1 MFIIYKM
8 GVFQN
13 SLLSAVPYI
22 AHAIAG
28 VLVSPLADQLI
39 SKNIVSITSVRKIF
53 GAVAMYVPGAA
64 LIWLA
69 FVDSTQKE
77 LAIVLLVVAVAF
89 TALVLCGF
97 RVNMID
103 VAPNHTGTIVGMA
116 YGTSNV
122 FSLLGPIIVSWFGTD
137 KVKVVP
143 TIYAKI

>member
-1 MFIIYKM
+1 M
-8 GVFQN
+8 
-13 SLLSAVPYI
+13 
-22 AHAIAG
+22 AHAITG
-28 VLVSPLADQLI
+28 VVVSPIADKLI
-39 SKNIVSITSVRKIF
+39 LKNVVSITSVRKIF
-53 GAVAMYVPGAA
+53 GALAMYVPGAA

-69 FVDSTQKE
+69 FIDSTQKE

-97 RVNMID
+97 MVNMID

-137 KVKVVP
+137 KVKVVS
-143 TIYAKI
+143 TI